1 MTESS
6 VAEPEETTMRINARL
21 DDSRSRK
28 LAYLARATSQAT
40 TEVVKRAIDLYYE
53 QETATRRSAAEV
65 LHSVGFV
72 GSGKASPDLST
83 NYKSE
88 LQAILAE
95 KYDHR

>member
-1 MTESS
+1 
-6 VAEPEETTMRINARL
+6 MRINARL

-28 LAYLARATSQAT
+28 LAYLVRATSQAT
-40 TEVVKRAIDLYYE
+40 TEIVKRAIDLYYE

-88 LQAILAE
+88 LQTILAE
-95 KYDHR
+95 KYGHR

>member
-1 MTESS
+1 MTGPS

-28 LAYLARATSQAT
+28 LAYLVRATSQAT
-40 TEVVKRAIDLYYE
+40 TEIVKRAIDLYYE

-83 NYKSE
+83 NYKVE
-88 LQAILAE
+88 LQTILAE
-95 KYDHR
+95 KCDHR

>member
-1 MTESS
+1 
-6 VAEPEETTMRINARL
+6 MRINARL

-28 LAYLARATSQAT
+28 LAYLVRATSQAT
-40 TEVVKRAIDLYYE
+40 TEIVKRAIDLYYE
-53 QETATRRSAAEV
+53 KETATRRSAAEV

-88 LQAILAE
+88 PQTILAE
-95 KYDHR
+95 KHDHR